1 MRLMGAKLAQQLIPL
16 SEAEV
21 FGLVRPVRGSAMSL
35 AVLGGVNPYQEARFG
50 EILRSGSASSC
61 VENVVD
67 FVGLFN
73 VFADCVR
80 KLVGACA
87 PGQIS
92 ARRAFQGTRDP
103 GKHVPGVGCVQAGHD
118 AVARVVRLY
127 DKGVN
132 TGYRGGEYFRL
143 IRRVSKQAGVVG
155 VMMGWAD
162 HERAYQALIVPCP
175 DQFSIQSRLVVDG
188 KDWKR
193 ELGELLDMFGKH
205 SDRGLVVV
213 WGPYETDTDPAI
225 GVVRGEDGGIQGDP
239 DSHDLPPM
247 GETNDGGSTAVG
259 RGVQARWRVLAP
271 KLDVRGLVHT
281 WLRRGGD
288 ER

>member
-1 MRLMGAKLAQQLIPL
+1 MSESLILGSP
-16 SEAEV
+16 
-21 FGLVRPVRGSAMSL
+21 RVRGGQVLVADVYGRPCRVVECVNRDGVVREWEPDSQFMVGVLDHEDDIRAKNLIAGFLVQLAGSVSGRYGKHDAR
-35 AVLGGVNPYQEARFG
+35 AVLVGPGG
-50 EILRSGSASSC
+50 SG
-61 VENVVD
+61 
-67 FVGLFN
+67 
-73 VFADCVR
+73 VFECKA
-80 KLVGACA
+80 
-87 PGQIS
+87 
-92 ARRAFQGTRDP
+92 
-103 GKHVPGVGCVQAGHD
+103 D
-118 AVARVVRLY
+118 AVATVVRLY

-175 DQFSIQSRLVVDG
+175 DQLAIQSRLVLDG

-193 ELGELLDMFGKH
+193 ELGELLDVFGKH

-213 WGPYETDTDPAI
+213 WGSYEADTD
-225 GVVRGEDGGIQGDP
+225 RGATASVTCDQGLESVP
-239 DSHDLPPM
+239 DSHDLPPVS
-247 GETNDGGSTAVG
+247 EKVVGGSTAVG

-271 KLDVRGLVHT
+271 KLDVRSRVHT

-288 ER
+288 EL